1 MINQCS
7 RDMTEQG
14 VIRKPDWT
22 IEPAKMR
29 SIADDFI
36 ENAKKTL
43 DEIAKIPSGEVTL
56 QALKDFEEV
65 IGQDDELGYILF
77 IKNISPDK
85 EQRDMADEIEKDVQK
100 FGNEVWGR
108 KDLYDVIVQLEPEM
122 DSLDPEDPP

>member
-1 MINQCS
+1 
-7 RDMTEQG
+7 MTEQG

-29 SIADDFI
+29 SIADDYI
-36 ENAKKTL
+36 ENSKKAL

-65 IGQDDELGYILF
+65 IDQDDEIGYILF
-77 IKNISPDK
+77 IKDISPDK
-85 EQRDMADEIEKDVQK
+85 EQRDMADEIEKDIRK

-108 KDLYDVIVQLEPEM
+108 KDLYDVIV
-122 DSLDPEDPP
+122 